1 MKHRSLG
8 KSGIEASE
16 IGLGC
21 WQLGGDFGPVDDAR
35 ADAILATAL
44 DVGIDFWDTADVYGA
59 GQSEARI
66 GRFLKGRSERVQVAT
81 KLGRG
86 GSLYPDGYTRE
97 AMRASLQGSAERLG
111 VECLDLAQL
120 HCVPTEVMR
129 DGEVLEWMAEFQDQG
144 LVQAFGASVETLE
157 EAELAMRHP
166 RLASLQLIVNLF
178 RQDALETLFPRA
190 QAQDVG
196 IIVRL
201 PLASGLLSGKM
212 SAQRQFDPGDH
223 RAYNREGQAF
233 SRGETFSGLDFDAGL
248 ALVDALR
255 DEVPKAYDMA
265 QWALRWL
272 LDQDAVTTVIA
283 GATRPDQVQSN
294 AATSS
299 LPALDT
305 ARHAWLADFY
315 RERVRA
321 KIRVPI

>member
-1 MKHRSLG
+1 
-8 KSGIEASE
+8 
-16 IGLGC
+16 
-21 WQLGGDFGPVDDAR
+21 
-35 ADAILATAL
+35 
-44 DVGIDFWDTADVYGA
+44 
-59 GQSEARI
+59 
-66 GRFLKGRSERVQVAT
+66 
-81 KLGRG
+81 
-86 GSLYPDGYTRE
+86 
-97 AMRASLQGSAERLG
+97 
-111 VECLDLAQL
+111 
-120 HCVPTEVMR
+120 
-129 DGEVLEWMAEFQDQG
+129 
-144 LVQAFGASVETLE
+144 
-157 EAELAMRHP
+157 
-166 RLASLQLIVNLF
+166 
-178 RQDALETLFPRA
+178 
-190 QAQDVG
+190 
-196 IIVRL
+196 
-201 PLASGLLSGKM
+201 M